1 MKKPLSL
8 ILAALV
14 ALSLTVCVSGAGSS
28 GQDTAAGG
36 YGPNRTPAPGEKTS
50 ITFADV
56 GWDSIKLNNALAGL
70 VAENVFGYTWQETP
84 GSTPISHEALMLGD
98 VDVHMEEW
106 TDNISSYQTDLQA
119 GKFPELGI
127 NFNDNDQGFYIPR
140 YVADEYPDLKTVKD
154 LAKYPELFPDPED
167 ASKGIIYGG
176 ITGWSITEVMEKKV
190 SAYGLD
196 QYYNYFV
203 SGSDAVL
210 NTAMTSAWD
219 NQEPIVAY
227 YWEPTW
233 LLGKY
238 DFVLLEDDPYNPDT
252 FQDGIGACPAVTVTV
267 AVSNDF
273 AASNPEYCA
282 FLSNFSMPSAIIS
295 EALAYMQDSSAS
307 YTQAAQW
314 LLTESHPEL
323 VSQWLTDEQADALLE
338 SLGSSDGGGFSL
350 SELLFQFPAFLQL
363 DTEAIDS
370 AVRSFAVW
378 ASPVLDA
385 ISGALGSL
393 VSGIN
398 LLLRYIPWPVLV
410 LAVAALGWRSRGS
423 IRSGILYGVL
433 FALIGAVGYWD
444 MMELTLSIVIA
455 SVIIALIIGLPVGIL
470 LSGSDR
476 ANRIVRPILD
486 TMQTMPVFVYLI
498 PALLLFG
505 TGNASAVI
513 ATVIYA
519 VVPVIRLTSLGIRQ
533 VDKEVVEAARSF
545 GSTKRQALFKVQIP
559 QALPTIMTGVN
570 QTLMMAMAMVVTT
583 SMIGARGL
591 GMEVLNAVN
600 RIEIGRGLV
609 AGSCVVIL
617 AIILDRV
624 TQGWFSGKKKKQP
637 AQDQPDRSTPAK
649 Q

>member
-119 GKFPELGI
+119 GKFTELGI
-127 NFNDNDQGFYIPR
+127 NFNDNYQGFYIPR

-238 DFVLLEDDPYNPDT
+238 DFVLLEDDPYSPDT

-295 EALAYMQDSSAS
+295 EALAYMQDSGAS